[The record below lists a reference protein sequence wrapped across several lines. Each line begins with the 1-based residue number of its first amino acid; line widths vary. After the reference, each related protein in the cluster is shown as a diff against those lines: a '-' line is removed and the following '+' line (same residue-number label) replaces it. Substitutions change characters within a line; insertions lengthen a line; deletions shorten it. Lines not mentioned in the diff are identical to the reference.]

1 MRILVV
7 GDWHSELHEQAVLD
21 ALNSLGHEALKFSWH
36 QYFDRTAGRLASLF
50 LRAQNKYILG
60 PSVARLNADLVRY
73 AAQTQPDA
81 VFVYRGSHIFARTL
95 RRLRQALPGVVLV
108 GYNNDDPFSPN
119 YPWWQWRHFKRGLP
133 EYDLALAYRQHNLA
147 DFTAAGAK
155 RVELL
160 RSWFIPERNH
170 PAELTAAE
178 SERFGCDVAFVGHY
192 EDDGR
197 LASLKE
203 IARRGWRLKIFGPA
217 KEWNRVLPG
226 TSLAGHVPVQF
237 VSGKDYNDAL
247 CGAKIALCFFS
258 KLNRDT
264 YTRRV
269 FEIPASG
276 TLLLCE
282 YSDDVAS
289 MFAPDQEAVY
299 FRTHGELIAAVDQLL
314 RDEARRVAIAEA
326 GRRRVWSDGHDVVSR
341 VQNILTWI
349 DEVAESKA
357 NQTRRE

>member
-7 GDWHSELHEQAVLD
+7 GDWHSELHEQAVFD
-21 ALNSLGHEALKFSWH
+21 ALQGLGHEALKFSWH

-50 LRAQNKYILG
+50 LRAQNKYMLG

-73 AAQTQPDA
+73 AAQMQPDA

-95 RRLRQALPGVVLV
+95 RKIRETVRNVVLI
-108 GYNNDDPFSPN
+108 GYNNDDPFSPK
-119 YPWWQWRHFKRGLP
+119 YLFWQWRHFKRGLP

-147 DFTAAGAK
+147 DFAAAGAR

-170 PAELTAAE
+170 PAELSAAE
-178 SERFGCDVAFVGHY
+178 IERFGCDVTFVGHY

-197 LASLKE
+197 LTALEE

-217 KEWNRVLPG
+217 KEWNRELPG
-226 TSLAGHVPVQF
+226 TSLADHTPVQF

-289 MFAPDQEAVY
+289 MFAPDQEAVF
-299 FRTHGELIAAVDQLL
+299 FRNRAELVAAIDRLL
-314 RDEARRVAIAEA
+314 ADDDKRRAIADA
-326 GRRRVWSDGHDVVSR
+326 GRRRVWGDGHDVTSR
-341 VQNILTWI
+341 MRALVGWI
-349 DEVAESKA
+349 EAIRASA
-357 NQTRRE
+357 GA